1 MRILR
6 TSLLLPLFLY
16 LIVCLCNGRVP
27 SKGYGDDGLLKI
39 SSPSSSSSSSSSLSS
54 SSIKS
59 VFNKPASLFKDGFNK
74 TSAGNLLDS
83 TFKDDAEDEITA
95 PILIADSAD
104 YKQQQHVPVKMMD
117 VPMPTNDDEE
127 NKEDEKL
134 ILILKETTNTK
145 FNKKQDRKENKHSF
159 DGVFVHKVKK
169 QPAIETTSK
178 EEDPLKTIYL
188 LDKGMFTL
196 LMCLFYVIV
205 AACC

>member
-1 MRILR
+1 
-6 TSLLLPLFLY
+6 
-16 LIVCLCNGRVP
+16 
-27 SKGYGDDGLLKI
+27 
-39 SSPSSSSSSSSSLSS
+39 
-54 SSIKS
+54 
-59 VFNKPASLFKDGFNK
+59 
-74 TSAGNLLDS
+74 
-83 TFKDDAEDEITA
+83 
-95 PILIADSAD
+95 
-104 YKQQQHVPVKMMD
+104 
-117 VPMPTNDDEE
+117 MPTNDDEE

-196 LMCLFYVIV
+196 LMCFFTRSLLRV
-205 AACC
+205 ARTNATFKKSVLDRFSLVA